1 MTGTM
6 EYRNNGTKLNSKN
19 NISFIFFFRCIKMA
33 YVSNQKA
40 VPLPSDLRV
49 RLKNLLTQQKHTDC
63 SFRIDNV
70 IINSHKVILSTAS
83 PVFEAMFFGPLAET
97 CCIEISDISYEA
109 FQLMLEYIYTD
120 EVDMSAVVQ
129 IEDLMEL
136 YYCAKKYLLSVLM
149 LKCDKLIRTTLRHEN
164 ILQAIDM
171 AVAMNIPELLDIT
184 LSFFSKYCLIGR
196 YFSNIILKNDFHIS
210 KECLNFIL
218 ASGIK
223 QQNIN
228 LICLIKKW
236 CRTEAKQLALKP
248 DDVRLT
254 LTGIQIPED
263 ILDDVK
269 NMHSLV
275 VADNALKN
283 SRLAW
288 MLCQRQ
294 YYKAV
299 RPLQIGQEQ
308 SFNTSIQSNRLIA
321 LRSLIINSR
330 LTPLIRTSLNLSS
343 HAPLDC
349 KYTEQLLVKIST
361 NEDFSFV
368 QKFIL
373 FNTEYNSTVNLVFE
387 NPVMITPDITY
398 AIKIQWPDYLSDCE
412 YPRSVLSLSDTIAGD
427 LCTIKFDQHLIDNV
441 MLNQYGSILAGV
453 EFVILN

>member
-1 MTGTM
+1 MAAIACITT
-6 EYRNNGTKLNSKN
+6 SKKPAL
-19 NISFIFFFRCIKMA
+19 S
-33 YVSNQKA
+33 
-40 VPLPSDLRV
+40 SDLRV
-49 RLKNLLTQQKHTDC
+49 RLKNLLIQQKHTDC

-70 IINSHKVILSTAS
+70 IINSHKIILSTAS

-120 EVDMSAVVQ
+120 EVDMSAIVQ

-136 YYCAKKYLLSVLM
+136 YYCAKKYLLTVLQ
-149 LKCDKLIRTTLRHEN
+149 LTCEKLIRTTLRHEN

-171 AVAMNIPELLDIT
+171 AVAMNIPELLEIT

-210 KECLNFIL
+210 KECLNYIL

-236 CRTEAKQLALKP
+236 CRTEAQLLALKP
-248 DDVRLT
+248 DEVRLT
-254 LTGIQIPED
+254 LNGIQIPED

-275 VADNALKN
+275 VADSALKN
-283 SRLAW
+283 SRLSW
-288 MLCQRQ
+288 MVCQRQ

-299 RPLQIGQEQ
+299 RPLQIGQEHKFQ
-308 SFNTSIQSNRLIA
+308 TSIQSDRLIA

-330 LTPLIRTSLNLSS
+330 LTPLSRTNLSS
-343 HAPLDC
+343 HAPIDC
-349 KYTEQLLVKIST
+349 KYTEQLLINIT
-361 NEDFSFV
+361 TADGNFSFV
-368 QKFIL
+368 QKFVL
-373 FNTEYNSTVNLVFE
+373 FNTEFNSTVNLVFE
-387 NPVMITPDITY
+387 NPVMITPDTTY
-398 AIKIQWPDYLSDCE
+398 AIQIQWPDYLYDCE
-412 YPRSVLSLSDTIAGD
+412 YPRSVLSMIDSVAGG
-427 LCTIKFDQHLIDNV
+427 LCTIKFDQHLMDNV
-441 MLNQYGSILAGV
+441 MLNQHGSILAGV